1 MLVLVFGFNMK
12 NTLKY
17 GATLIVLLLL
27 FSFSNPDKKI
37 NKLIKKVW
45 KDVELSMSQIE
56 LDPTPEN
63 ITQLN
68 RVYGNGELIG
78 YACYTYSN
86 GCKVGGCSAPT
97 KNRDE
102 TYEVF
107 EYIVIYDTNL
117 VIQKVDIANYGGEYG
132 YEICRSSWLKQFI
145 GKKNGFRLNENI
157 DGIAGATISA
167 TYLIDDINKLSKTLD
182 DLKREDL
189 I

>member
-1 MLVLVFGFNMK
+1 MK

-17 GATLIVLLLL
+17 SATLIGLLLV

-37 NKLIKKVW
+37 TKLIHKIW
-45 KDVELSMSQIE
+45 KDVELSMTQV
-56 LDPTPEN
+56 DAEN
-63 ITQLN
+63 LPATISQLN
-68 RVYGNGELIG
+68 KVFGNGELLG

-97 KNRDE
+97 ENRDD

-132 YEICRSSWLKQFI
+132 YEICRSSWLKQF
-145 GKKNGFRLNENI
+145 NGRKTGFELNQNI

-167 TYLIDDINKLSKTLD
+167 TYLIEDVNALFLSMKSLQKENK
-182 DLKREDL
+182 

>member
-1 MLVLVFGFNMK
+1 MK
-12 NTLKY
+12 KALKY
-17 GATLIVLLLL
+17 GARLIVLLLL

-37 NKLIKKVW
+37 SKLIRKVW
-45 KDVELSMSQIE
+45 KDIELSMTQVDAE
-56 LDPTPEN
+56 HLPVN

-68 RVYGNGELIG
+68 KVFGKGELLG

-86 GCKVGGCSAPT
+86 GCKVGGCSAPSEQ
-97 KNRDE
+97 RDE
-102 TYEVF
+102 SYEVF

-132 YEICRSSWLKQFI
+132 YEICRSSWLKQFK
-145 GKKNGFRLNENI
+145 GEKNGFELNTNI

-167 TYLIDDINKLSKTLD
+167 TYLIDDVNALFLSMKA
-182 DLKREDL
+182 LKKENQ